1 MAREPNEPGQEIG
14 WLSAVRTRGSQEA
27 GRRSRGV
34 EFAPD
39 SPLEGGGFEPSVP
52 LRLGPGGKFQ
62 DCRRPPPSRRPC
74 AQLGKSE
81 SGYQAPAAVRW
92 VTVSRGGARKGLVN
106 DAETLAH

>member
-1 MAREPNEPGQEIG
+1 MLGAVADRALDPEAVWSKFAR
-14 WLSAVRTRGSQEA
+14 
-27 GRRSRGV
+27 
-34 EFAPD
+34 D

-62 DCRRPPPSRRPC
+62 GCRRKPPSRRPC

-92 VTVSRGGARKGLVN
+92 VTVSRGGARKVW
-106 DAETLAH
+106 